1 MKKNLLITL
10 LLLVLLGLI
19 SISCTGCL
27 SWLFPEPNNP
37 PVVTSAS
44 ITTATVGLSYT
55 YDVNA
60 TDPDGDTL
68 TYSLTISP
76 TGMTINSSTGLI
88 SWTPI
93 SAQIGDNNVTVEVS
107 DGKLTDTQ
115 TFTITVGSEATD
127 PTGGSEVTTSRR
139 AVMWELFVGPACNR
153 CASIMGDVI
162 TLRKEYG
169 YDELVILEEYGWD
182 YGDYTGWGIADVIS
196 RYIDYSYYIGSN
208 EGGFPAAYFN
218 GVNQFVYYGD
228 RGYTNYKAAIEAEID
243 KPFIVSITA
252 GYSVSG
258 RTVTI
263 NGNITN
269 VSADAL
275 NNLVVE
281 AMVYENDVYSEKWEK
296 NVDHVVRD
304 IITYKES
311 GQTIDSL
318 SAEESY
324 EFSLTSSNL
333 SKVHD
338 MSNIHVVVYVQLPN
352 SPTKE
357 IIQALYIE

>member
-1 MKKNLLITL
+1 MKKILLIVL
-10 LLLVLLGLI
+10 LLGII

-27 SWLFPEPNNP
+27 SWLFPDSNNP
-37 PVVTSAS
+37 PVISSTPP
-44 ITTATVGLSYT
+44 TTATIGLTYT

-68 TYSLTISP
+68 TYSLTNNPS
-76 TGMTINSSTGLI
+76 GMTINSATGVIYWIPTEL
-88 SWTPI
+88 
-93 SAQIGDNNVTVEVS
+93 GDYNVTVEVS

-115 TFTITVGSEATD
+115 TFTITVGTD
-127 PTGGSEVTTSRR
+127 STGGSEVTTSGR

-162 TLRKEYG
+162 TLRQEYG

-263 NGNITN
+263 SGNITN
-269 VSADAL
+269 VSADVL

-281 AMVYENDVYSEKWEK
+281 AMVYENDVYSERWGK

-318 SAEESY
+318 SAGESHK
-324 EFSLTSSNL
+324 FSLTSSNL
-333 SKVHD
+333 SNVHN

-352 SPTKE
+352 SSTKE